1 MYMSSVIKPQP
12 SKKTQDLF
20 ERGGKGRKGRE
31 SVLLVVSFPLFT
43 TSPKE
48 TLSVLRQ
55 PLSLLLSRNLLAMT
69 EYLLSKLSIGIRYL
83 LFECNLLAG
92 DFKPV
97 LQSLQS
103 AFESVFQMPIYG
115 ERTTEVHIVHILF
128 THQIPLIITSPKLLN
143 K

>member
-1 MYMSSVIKPQP
+1 MSSVIKPQP

-31 SVLLVVSFPLFT
+31 SVLLSVSFPHFT

-55 PLSLLLSRNLLAMT
+55 LLSLLLSRNLLATMI

-143 K
+143 KQ